1 MAGGQVA
8 AKPLTVIQLLPTLE
22 SGGVERGTIEIAD
35 VLATA
40 GHRSIVISGGGKMVS
55 ELARS
60 NTEHI
65 TLPIGAKRISALRLI
80 KPLRQL
86 FAGADIVHPRSRVP
100 AWLTWLALKKMDSVS
115 KPQLVTTVHGFYSV
129 NRYSA
134 IMTKGERVIAV
145 SNAINHYIR
154 QHYPATPNERIRVIP
169 RGIDRNAFPFGFT
182 PCPEWLTEWRAQMP
196 DIKQHKIIMLIGR
209 LTRLK
214 GHEQFIELIRQLN
227 AAGQAVHGVI
237 VGGEDPRRL
246 AYAKSL
252 YERAANLPVS
262 FLGQRSDVRELMSVA
277 DLVLSLS
284 SKPESFGRTVLEALA
299 LGRPVAGFE
308 HGGVGEILS
317 ALYPHGKVATANDT
331 DMLRTV
337 TELLSAPIAV
347 APSDAFTLA
356 CMQKE
361 TLAVYEQLA
370 GAR

>member
-22 SGGVERGTIEIAD
+22 SGGVERGTIEIAAA
-35 VLATA
+35 LAAA
-40 GHRSIVISGGGKMVS
+40 GHRSIVISGGGKMVA

-86 FAGADIVHPRSRVP
+86 FASADIVHPRSRVP
-100 AWLTWLALKKMDSVS
+100 AWLTWRALKKMDGVS

-129 NRYSA
+129 SRYSA

-145 SNAINHYIR
+145 SNAINDYIQ
-154 QHYPATPNERIRVIP
+154 QHYPATPSEHIRVIP

-182 PCPEWLTEWRAQMP
+182 PCPEWLSEWRAQMP
-196 DIKQHKIIMLIGR
+196 HIEQHKIIMLVGR